1 MWTGFENDWMA
12 YLAYSGIALGVLL
25 ALTGGL
31 HLLSRTETR
40 GEAKSRRMKLI
51 AKGHDAEELL
61 QLLKPAPRQGWLAR
75 LPKRFD
81 LPRLL
86 HRSGLRISPDR
97 FVLICAVL
105 GAAGFILAYAP
116 LGPLRALS
124 IAFSSGV
131 ALPLLV
137 VKARAND
144 RMKKLTA
151 QLPDALDMLAR
162 GLKIGHPL
170 NMSIGAVAEEMPDP
184 IGTEFGIIFDQVTY
198 GEDLPDAVLDFA
210 ERVDLEDVNYL
221 AASIGIQH
229 GTGGD
234 LARVL
239 EVLARTIRGRIA
251 MRRKIK
257 AISAEGRASAWFLTA
272 LPFVMYGFTS
282 MISPGYYGQVSYH
295 PLFQP
300 MAMIVIGLIVLN
312 AIILRKL
319 VAFRI

>member
-1 MWTGFENDWMA
+1 MWSGFENDWMA
-12 YLAYSGIALGVLL
+12 YLAYSGIAPGVLL

-40 GEAKSRRMKLI
+40 GEAKSRRVKLI

-61 QLLKPAPRQGWLAR
+61 QLLKPAPRQGWIAR
-75 LPKRFD
+75 LPRRFD
-81 LPRLL
+81 LPHLL
-86 HRSGLRISPDR
+86 HRSGLRIAPDR

-116 LGPLRALS
+116 PGPLRALS
-124 IAFSSGV
+124 IAFSAGV

-137 VKARAND
+137 VKARANE

-198 GEDLPDAVLDFA
+198 GEDLPDAVQDQGDLGGGAGLGLVPHRAALRDVWIHLDDLAGLFRA
-210 ERVDLEDVNYL
+210 GLRPPVVPADGDDRDRVDRPERDHPAQARRVPDL
-221 AASIGIQH
+221 
-229 GTGGD
+229 TG
-234 LARVL
+234 RN
-239 EVLARTIRGRIA
+239 ERC
-251 MRRKIK
+251 
-257 AISAEGRASAWFLTA
+257 
-272 LPFVMYGFTS
+272 
-282 MISPGYYGQVSYH
+282 
-295 PLFQP
+295 
-300 MAMIVIGLIVLN
+300 
-312 AIILRKL
+312 
-319 VAFRI
+319 